1 MMYLFCHAKHKIQI
15 QILNLNIDLTECL
28 LGIGAIVENLLFRV
42 KIRKNINSFV
52 LIPMSTSLIPCEQ
65 YGVISRTIWSKYF
78 YSLNE

>member
-15 QILNLNIDLTECL
+15 QIFLNIDLTECL
-28 LGIGAIVENLLFRV
+28 LGIGAIVENLLFSV

-65 YGVISRTIWSKYF
+65 YGVIRNGT
-78 YSLNE
+78 SLNRLL